1 MATRSMLRDVELEEE
16 EGHKCPLPTRDLH
29 VNLKNRTIAFTS
41 YGYGPANPG
50 EPSKP
55 FWTRKSIIWNCPESE
70 AKTMRCGNCAAFI
83 QTSQMLECIKAGIE
97 AKDPQLEAGYDD
109 DVMEAANLGYCELL
123 HFKCAGDRTCDAWL
137 VGGPITDKNEKDD

>member
-83 QTSQMLECIKAGIE
+83 QTSQMLDCIKAGIE